1 MCDLFVPNSTT
12 QHELL
17 KRLIPKPFHF
27 VLLSLKLRH
36 ARVSPALAQL
46 VILGL
51 EHVQLLGKANDDH
64 EEQEHHESRGP
75 DGDAHYLELCDDRFA
90 AGTLVPHVVLDVAP
104 ARQRKGNISLFHKID
119 NSLILPETDFNA
131 MVRS

>member
-12 QHELL
+12 KHELL
-17 KRLIPKPFHF
+17 KRLIHKPFHF
-27 VLLSLKLRH
+27 VLLSLKISTTQT
-36 ARVSPALAQL
+36 RVSPALAQL
-46 VILGL
+46 GILGL

-64 EEQEHHESRGP
+64 EEQEHHESGGP

-104 ARQRKGNISLFHKID
+104 ARQRKGNICKP
-119 NSLILPETDFNA
+119 LPPN
-131 MVRS
+131 